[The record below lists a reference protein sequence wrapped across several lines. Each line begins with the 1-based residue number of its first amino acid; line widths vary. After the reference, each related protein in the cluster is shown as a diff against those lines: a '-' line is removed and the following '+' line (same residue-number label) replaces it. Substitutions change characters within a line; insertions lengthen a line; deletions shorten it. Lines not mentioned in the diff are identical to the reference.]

1 MKPKQ
6 KTSAL
11 PLATGNLMLLAM
23 LMGLLVASIQA
34 IDQKSVKPSAA
45 APPSSRDPPIYIDD
59 DSLEGSGGRGGIHED
74 LEKDPDY
81 SGSGFGPDD
90 EDAEPDHHSH
100 GSHNS
105 QHSQNGG
112 GGGASI
118 NSKHNSNDFSKNGK
132 NSNSD
137 IISSRYNNNNNHN
150 QIDNSQNINLNNNNN
165 NNNHQTNSGTI
176 IGSSTTANNNHN
188 ININSQNGIISGSE
202 IGGHSTGINSIAAHT
217 PTQPSST
224 ISTPTTANWNT
235 TTSTTTTTATP
246 TTTSASSS
254 TTTTTSTTTAATNNN
269 NGPTNSISGQKEDDT
284 DIFRQP
290 EMPTFDPHVDTEGS
304 GDSPDDDDDDG
315 DFDAEPD
322 NDNDN
327 GDDDYA
333 YPDRTI
339 DGPGTR
345 TDDDVKPEDEIPTNN
360 HDFPDFDKDTIDLDE
375 DIKKEDVVPDVGGV
389 PGGAVDGVSTRTDFA
404 GAGGNS
410 NVHALDPNTNV
421 NSQPSDTKSTDHRGN
436 GNEVVIMSEDDRT
449 SSFFS
454 QPGILAAVIGGAVVG
469 LLCAI
474 LVVMFIVYRMRKKDE
489 GSYALDEPK
498 RSPANNSY
506 AKNANNREF
515 YA

>member
-6 KTSAL
+6 KISTLPMATS
-11 PLATGNLMLLAM
+11 GNLMLAGM
-23 LMGLLVASIQA
+23 LMILGLLVASIQA

-45 APPSSRDPPIYIDD
+45 APSSSHDPPIYIDD
-59 DSLEGSGGRGGIHED
+59 DSLEGSGGRGGIHDD

-105 QHSQNGG
+105 QHSQNV

-118 NSKHNSNDFSKNGK
+118 N
-132 NSNSD
+132 
-137 IISSRYNNNNNHN
+137 
-150 QIDNSQNINLNNNNN
+150 
-165 NNNHQTNSGTI
+165 TGT
-176 IGSSTTANNNHN
+176 
-188 ININSQNGIISGSE
+188 
-202 IGGHSTGINSIAAHT
+202 
-217 PTQPSST
+217 
-224 ISTPTTANWNT
+224 
-235 TTSTTTTTATP
+235 
-246 TTTSASSS
+246 
-254 TTTTTSTTTAATNNN
+254 
-269 NGPTNSISGQKEDDT
+269 
-284 DIFRQP
+284 
-290 EMPTFDPHVDTEGS
+290 
-304 GDSPDDDDDDG
+304 
-315 DFDAEPD
+315 
-322 NDNDN
+322 
-327 GDDDYA
+327 
-333 YPDRTI
+333 
-339 DGPGTR
+339 
-345 TDDDVKPEDEIPTNN
+345 
-360 HDFPDFDKDTIDLDE
+360 
-375 DIKKEDVVPDVGGV
+375 
-389 PGGAVDGVSTRTDFA
+389 
-404 GAGGNS
+404 GGNS

-421 NSQPSDTKSTDHRGN
+421 NSQPSDTKSIDHRGN

>member
-6 KTSAL
+6 KISTLPMATS
-11 PLATGNLMLLAM
+11 GNLMLAGM
-23 LMGLLVASIQA
+23 LMILGLLVASIQA

-45 APPSSRDPPIYIDD
+45 APSSSHDPPIYIDD
-59 DSLEGSGGRGGIHED
+59 DSLEGSGGRGGIHDD

-105 QHSQNGG
+105 QHSQNV

-118 NSKHNSNDFSKNGK
+118 N
-132 NSNSD
+132 
-137 IISSRYNNNNNHN
+137 
-150 QIDNSQNINLNNNNN
+150 
-165 NNNHQTNSGTI
+165 T
-176 IGSSTTANNNHN
+176 
-188 ININSQNGIISGSE
+188 
-202 IGGHSTGINSIAAHT
+202 HT
-217 PTQPSST
+217 PTQTSST
-224 ISTPTTANWNT
+224 ISTPTTSNWTT

-246 TTTSASSS
+246 TTTSTSS
-254 TTTTTSTTTAATNNN
+254 TTTTTTTTAATTNN
-269 NGPTNSISGQKEDDT
+269 NGPTNSISGQNTT
-284 DIFRQP
+284 DVFYQP
-290 EMPTFDPHVDTEGS
+290 QMPTFDPNVDTEGS
-304 GDSPDDDDDDG
+304 GNGHDDDDY
-315 DFDAEPD
+315 
-322 NDNDN
+322 DN
-327 GDDDYA
+327 GDDFGGEDDEDDEDKDDYDDA
-333 YPDRTI
+333 DRTI
-339 DGPGTR
+339 DGPATR
-345 TDDDVKPEDEIPTNN
+345 TDDDVKPEDEIPT
-360 HDFPDFDKDTIDLDE
+360 HQPDLNEDYKDTIDLDE
-375 DIKKEDVVPDVGGV
+375 DPKKEDEVTNVGGAA
-389 PGGAVDGVSTRTDFA
+389 GGAVDVVSTRTEFDPIF
-404 GAGGNS
+404 GRGNDGSSNPEREPGTGGNS

-421 NSQPSDTKSTDHRGN
+421 NSQPSDTKSIDHRGN